1 MATVATG
8 STAIVRQQGR
18 LVHGSLAAEYYLSQP
33 TPSQWLAVGF
43 IGRPAAGQ
51 AGSRLMQLLMGIGE
65 TEEAAV
71 SALRQRLAAFCRLVS
86 VSGTSCAGC
95 G

>member
-18 LVHGSLAAEYYLSQP
+18 LVHESLAAEYYLSQP
-33 TPSQWLAVGF
+33 APNQWLAVGF
-43 IGRPAAGQ
+43 IGRPAGDPT
-51 AGSRLMQLLMGIGE
+51 GSRLKRLLMGIGD

-71 SALRQRLAAFCRLVS
+71 SALRQRLAVSCRLVS